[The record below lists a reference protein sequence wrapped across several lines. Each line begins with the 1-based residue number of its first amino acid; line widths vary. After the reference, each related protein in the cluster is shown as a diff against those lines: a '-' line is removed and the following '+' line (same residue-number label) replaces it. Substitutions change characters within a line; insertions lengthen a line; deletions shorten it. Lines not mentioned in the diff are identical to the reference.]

1 MELGLTGKAALVTG
15 GSKGIGRAIVI
26 ALAGEGA
33 RVAAVARN
41 AGALAAV
48 AAEVRAKTGGEL
60 LTLAADLNAL
70 AEITRVVDTT
80 RRAFGRIDILVNN
93 AGAIRPGNFLT
104 IPDEQW
110 TADWNLKLLGYIRA
124 ARAVLPIMIEQRGG
138 RIVNVI
144 GAAARNPSPTYLVG
158 GAANAA
164 LVNFTKGL
172 ADLGAPSNVLVTA
185 VSPAAVRTERWESM
199 LTRHAEAA
207 GRPVD
212 ELRAESERAYPLGR
226 VGEPDDVASLVCFL
240 ASERAAFLTG
250 ICVTV
255 DGGWTRGVSL

>member
-1 MELGLTGKAALVTG
+1 
-15 GSKGIGRAIVI
+15 
-26 ALAGEGA
+26 
-33 RVAAVARN
+33 VAVVARN
-41 AGALAAV
+41 AEPLQALAS
-48 AAEVRAKTGGEL
+48 EVRAKTGGEV
-60 LTLAADLNAL
+60 LTLTADLNDL
-70 AEITRVVDTT
+70 AGIARIVERTRST
-80 RRAFGRIDILVNN
+80 FGRIDILVNN

-110 TADWNLKLLGYIRA
+110 TTDWNLKLLGYIRV
-124 ARAVLPIMIEQRGG
+124 ARAVFPIMIEQGGG
-138 RIVNVI
+138 RIINVI

-172 ADLGAPSNVLVTA
+172 ADLGAQSNILVTG

-199 LTRHAEAA
+199 LARQAEAA
-207 GRPVD
+207 GRSVA
-212 ELRAESERAYPLGR
+212 ELRAESEGTYPLGR
-226 VGEPDDVASLVCFL
+226 IGDPDDVANLVCFL
-240 ASERAAFLTG
+240 ASDRAAFLTG

>member
-1 MELGLTGKAALVTG
+1 MDLGLADRVALVTG
-15 GSKGIGRAIVI
+15 GSKGIGRAIAT

-33 RVAAVARN
+33 RVAVVARSAGPLEAVAS
-41 AGALAAV
+41 
-48 AAEVRAKTGGEL
+48 EIRAKTGSEV
-60 LTLAADLNAL
+60 LTLAADLNDL
-70 AEITRVVDTT
+70 TEITRVVATA
-80 RRAFGRIDILVNN
+80 RSALGRIDILVNN

-110 TADWNLKLLGYIRA
+110 TTDWNLKLLGYIRM
-124 ARAVLPIMIEQRGG
+124 ARAVFPIMTEQGGG

-172 ADLGAPSNVLVTA
+172 ADLGAPSNILVAA

-199 LTRHAEAA
+199 LARQAEAT
-207 GRPVD
+207 GRPVA
-212 ELRAESERAYPLGR
+212 ELRAESEGAYPLGR
-226 VGEPDDVASLVCFL
+226 IGEPDDVASLVCFL

-250 ICVTV
+250 ICVTI
-255 DGGWTRGVSL
+255 DGGWTRGVAL